1 MTNACFKSIFVIRQA
16 IRIKHIDY
24 DMIQDGD
31 KILVAVSGGKDSL
44 SLLKILQDRLS
55 FVPIDYKLEA
65 VYVDLGTSNGFAGVL
80 EEYFK
85 KNKYNYLI
93 KKGSIPSSKDNK
105 DFDCFWCSW
114 NRRRV
119 LFQTATDRG
128 CNKIAL
134 GHNKDDIAQ
143 TFLMN
148 VFFAGEIST
157 MVPKQRMFEGRF
169 DIIRPLAYVEEKEL
183 ENLAK
188 ECRFPVAEQR
198 CPNHKTNNR
207 RLMAEIINSAEKVS
221 PDVKTNLL
229 RCTKRIKEEYLL

>member
-1 MTNACFKSIFVIRQA
+1 MTSSPQYFISKKVGKA
-16 IRIKHIDY
+16 IADY

-44 SLLKILQDRLS
+44 SLLKILRDRLS
-55 FVPIDYKLEA
+55 FVPIDYKIKA
-65 VYVDLGTSNGFAGVL
+65 VYVDLGINNGFANTL
-80 EEYFK
+80 ECYFR
-85 KNKYNYLI
+85 KNKYDYLI
-93 KKGSIPSSKDNK
+93 KKEDISSSKDKSDK
-105 DFDCFWCSW
+105 DFSCFWCSW

-119 LFQTATDRG
+119 LFQTATDTG

-157 MVPKQRMFEGRF
+157 MVPKQKMFEGRF

-183 ENLAK
+183 EHLARK
-188 ECRFPVAEQR
+188 CQFPVAEQS
-198 CPNHKTNNR
+198 CPNHRKNNR
-207 RLMAEIINSAEKVS
+207 RLMAKIIDSAEKVS

-229 RCTKRIKEEYLL
+229 RCTKRIKEEYLF